1 MKYIKLFEQF
11 ISEAKVLQQGGDS
24 FKKGQT
30 VNFRLNSEVIS
41 GIIKA
46 ISLNKKDPKSSKI
59 TIQHKGDKG
68 VTSKNSWKTVE
79 IYADQLIVSDKYGDW
94 NISENLDESNINE
107 EKAKGDRGPLK
118 GKAVETG
125 IKNKSKE
132 SGVPVPLL
140 RIIMRRGMDAWN
152 SGHHPGMTQEGWGYA
167 RINAFLEKGKGTWG
181 GADKDVAKE
190 VRDGGHDKK
199 LPFKSKED

>member
-1 MKYIKLFEQF
+1 MKHIKLFEQF
-11 ISEAKVLQQGGDS
+11 INEAKVLQQGGDS

-79 IYADQLIVSDKYGDW
+79 IYTDQLIVSDKYGDW
-94 NISENLDESNINE
+94 IIS
-107 EKAKGDRGPLK
+107 
-118 GKAVETG
+118 
-125 IKNKSKE
+125 
-132 SGVPVPLL
+132 
-140 RIIMRRGMDAWN
+140 
-152 SGHHPGMTQEGWGYA
+152 
-167 RINAFLEKGKGTWG
+167 
-181 GADKDVAKE
+181 
-190 VRDGGHDKK
+190 
-199 LPFKSKED
+199 

>member
-1 MKYIKLFEQF
+1 MKHIKLFEQF
-11 ISEAKVLQQGGDS
+11 INEAKVLQQGGDS

-79 IYADQLIVSDKYGDW
+79 IHADQLIVSDKYGDW
-94 NISENLDESNINE
+94 SIS
-107 EKAKGDRGPLK
+107 
-118 GKAVETG
+118 
-125 IKNKSKE
+125 
-132 SGVPVPLL
+132 
-140 RIIMRRGMDAWN
+140 
-152 SGHHPGMTQEGWGYA
+152 
-167 RINAFLEKGKGTWG
+167 
-181 GADKDVAKE
+181 
-190 VRDGGHDKK
+190 
-199 LPFKSKED
+199 